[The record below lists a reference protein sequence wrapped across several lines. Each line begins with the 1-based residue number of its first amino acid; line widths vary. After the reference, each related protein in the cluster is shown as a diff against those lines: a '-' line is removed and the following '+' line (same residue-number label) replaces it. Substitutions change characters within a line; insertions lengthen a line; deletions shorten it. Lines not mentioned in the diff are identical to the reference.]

1 MPRPKSNVDLVETS
15 RRLRRHIYDKRFTGA
30 EIADRLNISGKAVY
44 NWMNEITAP
53 SKKHRA
59 MLCEILGTSM
69 DELIVIKQEAQ

>member
-15 RRLRRHIYDKRFTGA
+15 RRLRRLIYDSGIAGA
-30 EIADRLNISGKAVY
+30 EIADMLSISAKAVY
-44 NWMNEITAP
+44 NWMNEISAP

>member
-15 RRLRRHIYDKRFTGA
+15 RRLRRLIYDSGIAGA
-30 EIADRLNISGKAVY
+30 EIADTLNISAKAVY
-44 NWMNEITAP
+44 NWMNEISAP

-69 DELIVIKQEAQ
+69 DEVIVLKQEAK